1 MFAKNTSDY
10 LRILGSNPYDKGNTS
25 QICTACIS
33 IFDASEELDAST
45 YNLYRE
51 KSEISPKI
59 FSKLKVI
66 GKGLSKLTK
75 SDRRD
80 VIKRLPES
88 YSTIHVLFSLKPEEV
103 VTGVKRGDITP
114 SLSIRSAKDY
124 VARVK
129 YPAKFALD
137 GEKGKW
143 GYKQENLFKIVRQQD
158 QVLSEELLLD
168 LKDELRKICTKY
180 GVNIQDANAKGVET
194 LRKQERSEKGV
205 FWRLILEKELDKK
218 MDRTKNRPLPTNR
231 ISKTYSTIISI
242 IFMLIGLASMTLYFN
257 LITGLLSLASLLL
270 YTFIYTPLKRVGP
283 IAVFVGAIP
292 GALPPLIGWVAFSG
306 EISVEAIIIF
316 SIQFIWQFPHFWAIA
331 WIYHDDYKK
340 VGFKLLPSKGE
351 KNFNTALNIMTYTLF
366 LIPLGLLPTIFGITG
381 IISGAVAVL
390 CAILFL
396 AQTFKLFKD
405 YSRSSALKIMFG
417 SFIYLPIVQISFIL
431 DKI

>member
-1 MFAKNTSDY
+1 MILTTSKTIFA
-10 LRILGSNPYDKGNTS
+10 I
-25 QICTACIS
+25 
-33 IFDASEELDAST
+33 
-45 YNLYRE
+45 E
-51 KSEISPKI
+51 KIMSV
-59 FSKLKVI
+59 LKVI
-66 GKGLSKLTK
+66 FELTK
-75 SDRRD
+75 FRLSFLVSFSAIVGFVLASDNFYIID
-80 VIKRLPES
+80 LILLGTSGYLVTAASVINN
-88 YSTIHVLFSLKPEEV
+88 
-103 VTGVKRGDITP
+103 
-114 SLSIRSAKDY
+114 
-124 VARVK
+124 
-129 YPAKFALD
+129 
-137 GEKGKW
+137 
-143 GYKQENLFKIVRQQD
+143 Q
-158 QVLSEELLLD
+158 
-168 LKDELRKICTKY
+168 
-180 GVNIQDANAKGVET
+180 
-194 LRKQERSEKGV
+194 
-205 FWRLILEKELDKK
+205 ILEKDLDSK
-218 MDRTKNRPLPTNR
+218 MDRTKDRPLPTNR
-231 ISKTYSTIISI
+231 ISKRNSLITSVF
-242 IFMLIGLASMTLYFN
+242 FMVIGLSIMTLYFN
-257 LITGLLSLASLLL
+257 MVAGLLSLVSLLL

-283 IAVFVGAIP
+283 IAVFIGAIP

-306 EISVEAIIIF
+306 EITIEAIIIF

>member
-1 MFAKNTSDY
+1 MILTTSKTIFA
-10 LRILGSNPYDKGNTS
+10 I
-25 QICTACIS
+25 
-33 IFDASEELDAST
+33 
-45 YNLYRE
+45 E
-51 KSEISPKI
+51 KIMSV
-59 FSKLKVI
+59 FKVI
-66 GKGLSKLTK
+66 FELTK
-75 SDRRD
+75 FRLSLLVSFSAIFGFILATDNIIFFD
-80 VIKRLPES
+80 LLVLGISGYFVTAASVINNQIIE
-88 YSTIHVLFSLKPEEV
+88 
-103 VTGVKRGDITP
+103 
-114 SLSIRSAKDY
+114 KD
-124 VARVK
+124 
-129 YPAKFALD
+129 LD
-137 GEKGKW
+137 
-143 GYKQENLFKIVRQQD
+143 
-158 QVLSEELLLD
+158 S
-168 LKDELRKICTKY
+168 
-180 GVNIQDANAKGVET
+180 
-194 LRKQERSEKGV
+194 
-205 FWRLILEKELDKK
+205 K
-218 MDRTKNRPLPTNR
+218 MDRTKDRPLPTNR
-231 ISKTYSTIISI
+231 ISKRNSLITSVF
-242 IFMLIGLASMTLYFN
+242 FMVIGLTIMTLYFN
-257 LITGLLSLASLLL
+257 MVAGLLSLVSLFL
-270 YTFIYTPLKRVGP
+270 YTFIYTPLKRIGP

-306 EISVEAIIIF
+306 EITMEALIIF

>member
-1 MFAKNTSDY
+1 MILTTSKTIFAIEK
-10 LRILGSNPYDKGNTS
+10 IM
-25 QICTACIS
+25 S
-33 IFDASEELDAST
+33 I
-45 YNLYRE
+45 
-51 KSEISPKI
+51 
-59 FSKLKVI
+59 LKVI
-66 GKGLSKLTK
+66 FELTK
-75 SDRRD
+75 FRLSFLVSFSAIFGYILASDNFY
-80 VIKRLPES
+80 I
-88 YSTIHVLFSLKPEEV
+88 
-103 VTGVKRGDITP
+103 
-114 SLSIRSAKDY
+114 
-124 VARVK
+124 
-129 YPAKFALD
+129 
-137 GEKGKW
+137 
-143 GYKQENLFKIVRQQD
+143 
-158 QVLSEELLLD
+158 LD
-168 LKDELRKICTKY
+168 LIVLGISGYLVTAAS
-180 GVNIQDANAKGVET
+180 VINNQ
-194 LRKQERSEKGV
+194 
-205 FWRLILEKELDKK
+205 ILEKDLDSK
-218 MDRTKNRPLPTNR
+218 MDRTKDRPLQTNR
-231 ISKTYSTIISI
+231 ISKRNSLITSVF
-242 IFMLIGLASMTLYFN
+242 FMVIGLTIMTLNFN
-257 LITGLLSLASLLL
+257 MVAGLLSLVSLLL

-283 IAVFVGAIP
+283 IAVFIGAIP

-306 EISVEAIIIF
+306 EISIEAIIIF

>member
-1 MFAKNTSDY
+1 MILTTSKTIFA
-10 LRILGSNPYDKGNTS
+10 I
-25 QICTACIS
+25 
-33 IFDASEELDAST
+33 
-45 YNLYRE
+45 E
-51 KSEISPKI
+51 KIMSV
-59 FSKLKVI
+59 LKVI
-66 GKGLSKLTK
+66 FELTK
-75 SDRRD
+75 FRLSFLVSFSAIVGFVLASDNFYIID
-80 VIKRLPES
+80 LIILGTSGYLVTAASVINN
-88 YSTIHVLFSLKPEEV
+88 
-103 VTGVKRGDITP
+103 
-114 SLSIRSAKDY
+114 
-124 VARVK
+124 
-129 YPAKFALD
+129 
-137 GEKGKW
+137 
-143 GYKQENLFKIVRQQD
+143 Q
-158 QVLSEELLLD
+158 
-168 LKDELRKICTKY
+168 
-180 GVNIQDANAKGVET
+180 
-194 LRKQERSEKGV
+194 
-205 FWRLILEKELDKK
+205 ILEKDLDSK
-218 MDRTKNRPLPTNR
+218 MDRTKDRPLPTNR
-231 ISKTYSTIISI
+231 ISKRNSLIISV
-242 IFMLIGLASMTLYFN
+242 FLMVTGLTIMTLYFN
-257 LITGLLSLASLLL
+257 MVAGLLSLVSLLL

-283 IAVFVGAIP
+283 IAVFIGAIP

-306 EISVEAIIIF
+306 EITIEAIIIF

>member
-1 MFAKNTSDY
+1 MILTSSKTIFAIENIMSV
-10 LRILGSNPYDKGNTS
+10 
-25 QICTACIS
+25 
-33 IFDASEELDAST
+33 
-45 YNLYRE
+45 
-51 KSEISPKI
+51 
-59 FSKLKVI
+59 LKVI
-66 GKGLSKLTK
+66 FELTK
-75 SDRRD
+75 FRLSFLVSFSAIVGFILASDNFNFID
-80 VIKRLPES
+80 LLVLGSSGYLVTAASVINN
-88 YSTIHVLFSLKPEEV
+88 
-103 VTGVKRGDITP
+103 
-114 SLSIRSAKDY
+114 
-124 VARVK
+124 
-129 YPAKFALD
+129 
-137 GEKGKW
+137 
-143 GYKQENLFKIVRQQD
+143 Q
-158 QVLSEELLLD
+158 
-168 LKDELRKICTKY
+168 
-180 GVNIQDANAKGVET
+180 
-194 LRKQERSEKGV
+194 
-205 FWRLILEKELDKK
+205 ILEMDLDRK
-218 MDRTKNRPLPTNR
+218 MDRTKYRPLPTNR
-231 ISKTYSTIISI
+231 ISIRNSLITSI
-242 IFMLIGLASMTLYFN
+242 FFMVLGLASMIIYFN
-257 LITGLLSLASLLL
+257 LIAGLLSLASLLL

-306 EISVEAIIIF
+306 EITVEAIIIF